1 MIFVTVG
8 AQMSFDRLVGWVDD
22 WAAKREREDVVAQ
35 IGPSD
40 FTPRQL
46 RVIPF
51 MSPPEFRARLE
62 AADIVVAHAGMGSI
76 LNALE
81 LGKPILVVPRHGE
94 WDETRNDHQI
104 ATARRLG
111 DEGLVRVAD
120 TPEEFE
126 RVLDEME
133 GATSGARIAR
143 EAQPQLIDRL
153 KGYAFEGAP
162 GTTSSRPSS
171 GPSLQETS

>member
-8 AQMSFDRLVGWVDD
+8 AQMPFDRLVGWADD
-22 WAAKREREDVVAQ
+22 WAAKRERDDVIAQ

-40 FTPRQL
+40 FAPRRL

-62 AADIVVAHAGMGSI
+62 EADIVVAHAGMGSI

-81 LGKPILVVPRHGE
+81 LGKPTLVVPRHGE

-111 DEGLVRVAD
+111 AEGLVRVAD
-120 TPEEFE
+120 SPEAFE
-126 RVLDEME
+126 RTLDELE
-133 GATSGARIAR
+133 RSTHEARIAR
-143 EAQPQLIDRL
+143 EAQPELIQRL
-153 KGYAFEGAP
+153 QDFAFGDPSSSPGPAP
-162 GTTSSRPSS
+162 RRPS
-171 GPSLQETS
+171 PQETP

>member
-8 AQMSFDRLVGWVDD
+8 AQMPFDRLVGWVDD
-22 WAAKREREDVVAQ
+22 WAAKHGRDDVIAQ

-40 FTPRQL
+40 FSPRRL

-62 AADIVVAHAGMGSI
+62 EADIVVAHAGMGSI

-81 LGKPILVVPRHGE
+81 LGKPTLVVPRHGE

-104 ATARRLG
+104 ATARRLSA
-111 DEGLVRVAD
+111 EGLVLVAD
-120 TPEEFE
+120 SPAEFE
-126 RVLDEME
+126 RALDGLEHSAHE
-133 GATSGARIAR
+133 ARIAR
-143 EAQPQLIDRL
+143 EAQPRLIHRL
-153 KGYAFEGAP
+153 QDFAFGDP
-162 GTTSSRPSS
+162 SSSS
-171 GPSLQETS
+171 GPAPSRTSPQETP